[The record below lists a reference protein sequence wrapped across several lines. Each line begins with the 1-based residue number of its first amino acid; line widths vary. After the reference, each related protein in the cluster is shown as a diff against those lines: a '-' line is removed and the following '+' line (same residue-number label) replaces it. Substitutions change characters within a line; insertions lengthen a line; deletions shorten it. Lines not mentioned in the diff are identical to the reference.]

1 MPYTILQIESSPL
14 NERSV
19 SRKLTSKVLAE
30 LKSKH
35 PDSLVIERDFA
46 TNPFPHLNG
55 LTIGAFFTP
64 PEQRNAMLSEA
75 IKLSDQAVDE
85 LFAADV
91 IVIGAPMHNFGI
103 PSSLKAWIDHIV
115 RAGRTFRY
123 GPSGPVGLV
132 PSEKKVII
140 VSARGG
146 VYSDGPMKALD
157 YQEPYLRAILGL
169 IGLTN
174 ISFVR
179 AEGVAMGPDGAN
191 TAMQNAEAQ
200 VAAAVQ
206 MAA

>member
-1 MPYTILQIESSPL
+1 M
-14 NERSV
+14 
-19 SRKLTSKVLAE
+19 LAE

-35 PDSLVIERDFA
+35 PDSEVIVRDLA
-46 TNPFPHLNG
+46 KSPFPHLNG
-55 LTIGAFFTP
+55 LTIGAFYTP
-64 PEQRNAMLSEA
+64 PEQRNATLSEA

-91 IVIGAPMHNFGI
+91 IVIGAPMYNFGI

-115 RAGRTFRY
+115 RSGRTFRY
-123 GPSGPVGLV
+123 GPSGPMGLV

-146 VYSDGPMKALD
+146 VYSDGPTKALD
-157 YQEPYLRAILGL
+157 YQETYLRAILGL

-179 AEGVAMGPDGAN
+179 AEGVAMGTDGAN
-191 TAMQNAEAQ
+191 TAMQSAEAQ

>member
-1 MPYTILQIESSPL
+1 VTG
-14 NERSV
+14 RSN
-19 SRKLTSKVLAE
+19 RA
-30 LKSKH
+30 
-35 PDSLVIERDFA
+35 R
-46 TNPFPHLNG
+46 G
-55 LTIGAFFTP
+55 
-64 PEQRNAMLSEA
+64 
-75 IKLSDQAVDE
+75 
-85 LFAADV
+85 
-91 IVIGAPMHNFGI
+91 GI
-103 PSSLKAWIDHIV
+103 PSSLKGWIDHIV

-132 PSEKKVII
+132 LSEKNVII

-174 ISFVR
+174 ISVVR

-191 TAMQNAEAQ
+191 TAMQSAEAQ
-200 VAAAVQ
+200 VPAAVQ